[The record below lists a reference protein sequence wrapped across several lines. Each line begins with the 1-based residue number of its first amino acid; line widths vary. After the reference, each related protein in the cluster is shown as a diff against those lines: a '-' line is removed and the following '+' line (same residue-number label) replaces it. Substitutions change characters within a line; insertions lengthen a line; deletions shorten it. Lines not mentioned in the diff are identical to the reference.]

1 MKLNFKTMDRF
12 VMMKRKTIWKHETGV
27 VAVEFALILPLVLM
41 ILFGIV
47 NYGIL
52 LYDQAVITNAARE
65 GARWGAINA
74 TAANIGCT
82 NESATGSGDPC
93 QIANSYT
100 HNNLITFS
108 GSAPSSTTA
117 SGSGTAG
124 TTVQVT
130 VTYRFTQIGWI
141 LGSPSSTLTATSV
154 MYHE

>member
-1 MKLNFKTMDRF
+1 MKTQRTSWGGNA
-12 VMMKRKTIWKHETGV
+12 GV
-27 VAVEFALILPLVLM
+27 VAVEFALLLPLVLA

-74 TAANIGCT
+74 TANNIGCA
-82 NESATGSGDPC
+82 NETATGTGDPC
-93 QIANSYT
+93 QIANNYT
-100 HNNLITFS
+100 DDNLITFS
-108 GSAPSSTTA
+108 GSAPSSTTS

-124 TTVQVT
+124 TTVTVT
-130 VTYRFTQIGWI
+130 VTYSFTQIGWI

>member
-1 MKLNFKTMDRF
+1 MKTQRTSWGGNA
-12 VMMKRKTIWKHETGV
+12 GV
-27 VAVEFALILPLVLM
+27 VAVEFALLLPLVLA

-74 TAANIGCT
+74 TAANIGCS
-82 NESATGSGDPC
+82 NETATGTGDPC
-93 QIANSYT
+93 QIANNYT
-100 HNNLITFS
+100 DDNLITFS

-117 SGSGTAG
+117 SGPGTAG
-124 TTVQVT
+124 TTVTVT
-130 VTYRFTQIGWI
+130 VSYSLTQIGWI